1 MNRALILDL
10 DNTLVYTDEIK
21 QYRDARDWES
31 AYRFIPVCYY
41 NQKVIDVI
49 KKYQKKGVRTCVVSS
64 SPRKYCEKVLDYI
77 DLNVDFVLGSGDYA
91 YYKPSP
97 APALKAKKILNDP
110 EIVIGIGDNQNDYD
124 CYKAA
129 GIEAINVT
137 WYENNHVRGPRT
149 CHNATDLDETLDIL
163 LYGDRAQSNVEGSLY
178 EITNKK
184 QLIDEVKQL
193 QWEQCLKR
201 STKWGV
207 YFSLFYDKRDRKYCD
222 SIINFKESEPSMV
235 RYFKRFF
242 IASFPAITGGLP
254 LSDFLICMVPSHE
267 KGKCNDGI
275 ANVISDCRDMFA
287 CADCS
292 HLLKRTAT
300 IEKQSY
306 NTSERLINTHLQS
319 IDVDWEGKLPR
330 TKAILF
336 DDISTSGTSMRAC
349 EMLLQN
355 RGIQVVHKV
364 SLAYTPLKNVPIR
377 DQAEAIQS
385 SWIVNVDDI
394 YDQNKLRLNSLE
406 VDYSELATLGELCRK
421 YFGKIKGPMAVTRK
435 GWSSDFYYLIE
446 TIDFEKGTSEGV
458 SFRNGEPYKQW
469 SGRLDSGNYS
479 MYDLNKQNNC
489 NEQCVFGEEF
499 F

>member
-21 QYRDARDWES
+21 KYRDARDWES
-31 AYRFIPVCYY
+31 AYRFIPVCYF
-41 NQKVIDVI
+41 NQTVIDVI

-64 SPRKYCEKVLDYI
+64 SPRTYCEKVLDYI
-77 DLNVDFVLGSGDYA
+77 DLRVDFVLGSGDYA

-97 APALKAKKILNDP
+97 APVLKAKKLLNDP
-110 EIVIGIGDNQNDYD
+110 EIVIGIGDNQKDYD
-124 CYKAA
+124 CYKSAR
-129 GIEAINVT
+129 IEAINVT
-137 WYENNHVRGPRT
+137 WYENNHVRAPRT
-149 CHNATDLDETLDIL
+149 CHNAIELDETLDIL
-163 LYGDRAQSNVEGSLY
+163 LYGDRAKSNEEGRLY
-178 EITNKK
+178 EITDKK

-222 SIINFKESEPSMV
+222 SIINFKASEPSMV

-242 IASFPAITGGLP
+242 IASFPAITGGVP

-267 KGKCNDGI
+267 KDKWNNGI
-275 ANVISDCRDMFA
+275 ANVISDYRDKFA

-292 HLLKRTAT
+292 HLLKRTTT
-300 IEKQSY
+300 IEKQAY
-306 NTSERLINTHLQS
+306 NTTERLIDTHLQS
-319 IDVDWEGKLPR
+319 IEVDWKGELPR
-330 TKAILF
+330 KKAILF

-349 EMLLQN
+349 EILLKN
-355 RGIQVVHKV
+355 RGVQVVHKV

-394 YDQNKLRLNSLE
+394 CEHNKLYLNSLE
-406 VDYSELATLGELCRK
+406 VDYSELTTLGELCRK

-435 GWSSDFYYLIE
+435 DWSSEFYYVIE
-446 TIDFEKGTSEGV
+446 TIDIEKGTSEGI
-458 SFRNGEPYKQW
+458 SFRDGEPYKQW
-469 SGRLDSGNYS
+469 NGRLDSGNYS
-479 MYDLNKQNNC
+479 MYDLNKKK
-489 NEQCVFGEEF
+489 
-499 F
+499 